1 MKAFVERLFGEME
14 LSLKEV
20 AKETS
25 NEIQKAER
33 CCQVINAILIR
44 LKEFMAGYTF
54 RDGEE
59 EILFFKEYKPLLF
72 KELIFYSELTY
83 IEAKKPIGKKE
94 QIKSYFPHVLDQIQ
108 EFFVR
113 NHQLYI
119 YYQLGKSDQ
128 DEKLFMRNSMPVSLI
143 RDYSFDFDPSFSTVN
158 SSKLAKIMAY
168 ESLTDHI
175 RKIIHR
181 LEMGSDA
188 VGGEVSVHE
197 WTDSKSSL
205 IELAY
210 ALHSRGAV
218 NHGKSDVK
226 AIITLMESLFNVQV
240 GNFYRTFQSMR
251 GRKKNRTIFL
261 DSLKE
266 SLVKRMD
273 DTDMGYQ

>member
-1 MKAFVERLFGEME
+1 MKAFVETLFEEME
-14 LSLKEV
+14 QSLKQV
-20 AKETS
+20 SRETS
-25 NEIQKAER
+25 NRLQKAER
-33 CCQVINAILIR
+33 CCQVVNSILIR
-44 LKEFMAGYTF
+44 LKEFMIGYTF
-54 RDGEE
+54 RDVEE
-59 EILFFKEYKPLLF
+59 EIVFFKEYKPLFF

-94 QIKSYFPHVLDQIQ
+94 QVKSYFPHVLDQIQ

-119 YYQLGKSDQ
+119 YYQLGKIDQ
-128 DEKLFMRNSMPVSLI
+128 DEKLFLKDSKPVSLI
-143 RDYSFDFDPSFSTVN
+143 PDYSFDFDPSFSTVN

-168 ESLTDHI
+168 ENLTEHI

-181 LEMGSDA
+181 LEMGKAAD
-188 VGGEVSVHE
+188 GTEHTNHE
-197 WTDSKSSL
+197 WTDSKSAL

-226 AIITLMESLFNVQV
+226 MIITLMESLFNVQV

-273 DTDMGYQ
+273 ETDMGY

>member
-1 MKAFVERLFGEME
+1 MKAFVEALFVEME
-14 LSLKEV
+14 QSLKEV
-20 AKETS
+20 SRETS
-25 NEIQKAER
+25 NGLQKAER
-33 CCQVINAILIR
+33 CCQVINKILIR
-44 LKEFMAGYTF
+44 LKEYMAGYTF
-54 RDGEE
+54 RDQEE
-59 EILFFKEYKPLLF
+59 EIRFFKEYKPLLF
-72 KELIFYSELTY
+72 KELIFYSELAY

-94 QIKSYFPHVLDQIQ
+94 QVKSYYPHVLDQIQ

-113 NHQLYI
+113 NQQLYI

-128 DEKLFMRNSMPVSLI
+128 DSVLFLRDSKPVSLI
-143 RDYSFDFDPSFSTVN
+143 PDYSFDFDPTFSTVN
-158 SSKLAKIMAY
+158 SSKLAKIMAC
-168 ESLTDHI
+168 ENLTDEI
-175 RKIIHR
+175 RKTIYK
-181 LEMGSDA
+181 LEMGNEGDA
-188 VGGEVSVHE
+188 GELSSHE
-197 WTDSKSSL
+197 WTDSKSAL

-273 DTDMGYQ
+273 DTDMGF